1 MKLKLVKPSQ
11 GVVWVRQGILA
22 CRQQWLGY
30 VGLVGFM
37 GLMALL
43 LRQLGPGPLGA
54 LVFAALMPV
63 ILAGFMLATRRVL
76 TGQRIT
82 PIVMFEA
89 LHGKQAPRREFAW
102 LGLVYVGMILAV
114 QFLAALLG
122 PDAETL
128 EKAVRDAQQDPA
140 ALSTNPVLLQ
150 SMLWFMGL
158 MLPCSLLLW
167 HTPALVMWARLP
179 VAKALFFSA
188 VASWRNIGAFAMYGL
203 TWMGLTLAI
212 GLADSLLLVILPI
225 PSLANMVAVVA
236 SMLLAAAFHAS
247 LYFTVVDCFEPD
259 SVTIAAG
266 DQAGGDTDDRADHGA
281 G

>member
-37 GLMALL
+37 GLTALL
-43 LRQLGPGPLGA
+43 LRQLGPLGA
-54 LVFAALMPV
+54 LVFAGFMPV

-82 PIVMFEA
+82 PAVMFEA
-89 LHGKQAPRREFAW
+89 LQGQQAPRRAFAW
-102 LGLVYVGMILAV
+102 LGLVYVVMILAV

-122 PDAETL
+122 PDAEVL
-128 EKAVRDAQQDPA
+128 EKAMRDAQQDPA
-140 ALSTNPVLLQ
+140 ALSSNPALLQ

-158 MLPCSLLLW
+158 MLPCTLLLW
-167 HTPALVMWARLP
+167 HTPALVMWARQP

-188 VASWRNIGAFAMYGL
+188 VASWRNIGAFAMYGV
-203 TWMGLTLAI
+203 TWIGLTLAI
-212 GLADSLLLVILPI
+212 GLADSLLLLIVPV
-225 PSLANMVAVVA
+225 PALANMVAVVA

-259 SVTIAAG
+259 GTAI
-266 DQAGGDTDDRADHGA
+266 GGGEGA
-281 G
+281 GPGPDMA